1 MGLCEHTPRRL
12 REGDG
17 QWSKDGTARRAS
29 ETRTVVAEKGT
40 KKCEQNSLWEV
51 RGCIAGAKPSTDARA
66 KNWGLGMWD
75 DRRQRVSEKSMEI
88 FLFFFALWF
97 FYCFATHTFY
107 VSCLRV
113 SDRKRHT
120 LWGKTLG
127 ERRSL
132 TGLSVSLLPCLI
144 SCLALL
150 LFWRLSSPSSFFRPL
165 FFHLLSYLFLFVS
178 DSTWLFCFCFPSL
191 AVLFISTNQHQHQR
205 PENERC

>member
-1 MGLCEHTPRRL
+1 MTVYRECVDSTVYGTVRAHSAETARGRRTVEQ
-12 REGDG
+12 RRDG
-17 QWSKDGTARRAS
+17 QASKRDAHCGCRKGNKKV
-29 ETRTVVAEKGT
+29 RTKFI
-40 KKCEQNSLWEV
+40 V
-51 RGCIAGAKPSTDARA
+51 RGVRVCCESKTLHRCTCKKLRVMNVRRSTPT
-66 KNWGLGMWD
+66 
-75 DRRQRVSEKSMEI
+75 RQQKI
-88 FLFFFALWF
+88 HGNFFFFFFALWF

-165 FFHLLSYLFLFVS
+165 FFHLLSYLFLKQTLRGSSASV
-178 DSTWLFCFCFPSL
+178 FP
-191 AVLFISTNQHQHQR
+191 H
-205 PENERC
+205 